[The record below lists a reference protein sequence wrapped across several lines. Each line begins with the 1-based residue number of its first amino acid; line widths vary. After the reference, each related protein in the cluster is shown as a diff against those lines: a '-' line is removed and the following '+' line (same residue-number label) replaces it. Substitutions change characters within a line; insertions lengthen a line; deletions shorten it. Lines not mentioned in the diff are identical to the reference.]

1 MASKITIKLRLE
13 QRKAMLEECY
23 KAYNDLLR
31 GRVQQYSIGSR
42 SLTRLDLDELWDM
55 IKALESEIDQFES
68 QLAGGGRR
76 KAVGVI
82 PRDI

>member
-1 MASKITIKLRLE
+1 MASKTTIKLRLE
-13 QRKAMLEECY
+13 KRKAMLDECY

-55 IKALESEIDQFES
+55 IKMLESEIDQLES

>member
-1 MASKITIKLRLE
+1 MASKTTIKLRLE

-42 SLTRLDLDELWDM
+42 SLTRFDLDELWDM
-55 IKALESEIDQFES
+55 IKTLESEIDQMES

>member
-1 MASKITIKLRLE
+1 MASKTTIKLRLE

-31 GRVQQYSIGSR
+31 GRVRQYSIGSR
-42 SLTRLDLDELWDM
+42 SLTRFDLDELWDM
-55 IKALESEIDQFES
+55 IKTLESEIDQLES

>member
-1 MASKITIKLRLE
+1 MASKTTIKLRLE
-13 QRKAMLEECY
+13 QRKAMLEE
-23 KAYNDLLR
+23 AYAAYLKLLH
-31 GRVQQYSIGSR
+31 GEVKQYTIGSR
-42 SLTRLDLDELWDM
+42 SLTRFDLDELWDM
-55 IKALESEIDQFES
+55 IKTLEAELDQLET

>member
-1 MASKITIKLRLE
+1 MASKTVLKMRLE
-13 QRKAMLEECY
+13 QRKTMLEECY
-23 KAYNDLLR
+23 KAYNELLK
-31 GRVQQYSIGSR
+31 GRVQQYTIGSR
-42 SLTRLDLDELWDM
+42 SLTRYNLDDLWKM
-55 IKALESEIDQFES
+55 IKELENEIDQLEA

>member
-1 MASKITIKLRLE
+1 MASKTTIKLRLE
-13 QRKAMLEECY
+13 QRKAMLEE
-23 KAYNDLLR
+23 AYAAYLKLLR
-31 GRVQQYSIGSR
+31 GEVKQYAIGSR
-42 SLTRLDLDELWDM
+42 SLTRFDLDELWDM
-55 IKALESEIDQFES
+55 IKTLESEIDQLES